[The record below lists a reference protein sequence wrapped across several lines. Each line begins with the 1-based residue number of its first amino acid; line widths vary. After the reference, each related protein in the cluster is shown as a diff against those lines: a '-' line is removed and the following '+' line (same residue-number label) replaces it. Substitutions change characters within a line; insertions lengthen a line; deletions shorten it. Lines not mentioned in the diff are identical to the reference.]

1 MKRKGS
7 EGVWVC
13 DCPLCR
19 VIVKPLLSPWLSF
32 QEPLE
37 RGESKEDGV
46 GEMGEEIKDEKNRE
60 VEELKELIEA
70 LRESI
75 VDLKSAIMDMTSPI
89 SKVRRKEPLE
99 EEEEEHEVPPL
110 SASAEVRGTPMLVKG
125 EYIQPTARKETK
137 KGERKEEGM
146 ERKESVFEEK
156 GKEEVK
162 EEKPVEERRAS
173 LRPGRAYMDL
183 KRTVKMLR
191 MLYKLAKKIPSDS
204 IDSYI
209 KLLQALGVTDEKT
222 VETLKI
228 MKDIVES
235 GLRTGLDPEDQIVA
249 IYGIAKMLGV
259 DDPELEEEILQL
271 MIEKIRGGAKNWEP
285 QQQ

>member
-19 VIVKPLLSPWLSF
+19 ALVKPLLSPGLSS
-32 QEPLE
+32 QEPCLE
-37 RGESKEDGV
+37 GGESKGDGV
-46 GEMGEEIKDEKNRE
+46 GEMGEEIRGEKGKE

-110 SASAEVRGTPMLVKG
+110 SASAEIRSTPMIVGKEYRPSTTKREVRG
-125 EYIQPTARKETK
+125 KEKQEESVEKQEKTIAEK
-137 KGERKEEGM
+137 EVVKEE
-146 ERKESVFEEK
+146 EP
-156 GKEEVK
+156 VK
-162 EEKPVEERRAS
+162 EEKETG
-173 LRPGRAYMDL
+173 LRPRPQMDL
-183 KRTVKMLR
+183 KRTVKLLR
-191 MLYKLAKKIPSDS
+191 MLYKLAKKVPSDS

-228 MKDIVES
+228 MKEIVES
-235 GLRTGLDPEDQIVA
+235 GLKTGLEPEDQIVA

-271 MIEKIRGGAKNWEP
+271 IIEKIRGGAGNWEP